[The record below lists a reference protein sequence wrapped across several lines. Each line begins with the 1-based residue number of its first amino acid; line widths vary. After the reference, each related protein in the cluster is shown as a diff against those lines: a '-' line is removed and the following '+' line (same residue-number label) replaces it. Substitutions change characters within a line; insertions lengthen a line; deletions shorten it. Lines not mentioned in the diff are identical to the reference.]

1 MTVLLKGLDKR
12 QLLLYKL
19 SINRKVC
26 SKSEKEEGE
35 TDVLLIA
42 TDGSLGSILANV
54 MLAMDAKKAGSGA
67 GVIFSEEA
75 LAALMDNKFYEMP
88 EGLKKHSKEIA
99 DNAANGG
106 HPLPKEP
113 ADVVNMA
120 AGAGLP
126 MFACP
131 AWGLLLGVAGKIP
144 AEITLLDAPTA
155 LKEIG
160 AAGKVV
166 AGL

>member
-1 MTVLLKGLDKR
+1 M
-12 QLLLYKL
+12 
-19 SINRKVC
+19 
-26 SKSEKEEGE
+26 
-35 TDVLLIA
+35 DVLLIA
-42 TDGSLGSILANV
+42 KDGSLNSILTNV
-54 MLAMDAKKAGSGA
+54 MLAMDAKQAGADA
-67 GVIFSEEA
+67 GVLFSEEA
-75 LAALMDNKFYEMP
+75 LAALMDKKFYEMP

-99 DNAANGG
+99 DNAAKAGL
-106 HPLPKEP
+106 PLPKEP

-144 AEITLLDAPTA
+144 AEITLLDVPTA
-155 LKEIG
+155 LKEIS

-166 AGL
+166 AGI